1 MIRVTFEVSPEYLDS
16 ITAMLQDTEGVQ
28 NLMIE
33 DPDDQQLKPL
43 SVTNFYKK
51 INAANLCIV
60 EQRMVSQ
67 RYLQE
72 EGVLKW
78 EI

>member
-1 MIRVTFEVSPEYLDS
+1 MIRIKLEVIPEYLEA
-16 ITAMLQDTEGVQ
+16 ITTLLENTEGVET
-28 NLMIE
+28 LIVE
-33 DPDDQQLKPL
+33 DPDDQQLRPM

-60 EQRMVSQ
+60 EGQMVSQ

-78 EI
+78 EV